1 MSRAKMKHLKEM
13 KRKQRRKQVHLRK
26 LEIKK
31 KEKLLE
37 SADLVLTARD
47 AFDEMMR
54 DISNPNEVNDWI
66 KKYKLEPDLEIELR
80 KIVAEEVKKDEE
92 NG

>member
-1 MSRAKMKHLKEM
+1 M
-13 KRKQRRKQVHLRK
+13 
-26 LEIKK
+26 
-31 KEKLLE
+31 EKLKREKHQKELLHK
-37 SADLVLTARD
+37 ADLVLTAKD
-47 AFDEMMR
+47 AFEEMMR

-80 KIVAEEVKKDEE
+80 KIVAKEIKRTEE

>member
-1 MSRAKMKHLKEM
+1 M
-13 KRKQRRKQVHLRK
+13 
-26 LEIKK
+26 
-31 KEKLLE
+31 
-37 SADLVLTARD
+37 LTARD

>member
-1 MSRAKMKHLKEM
+1 M
-13 KRKQRRKQVHLRK
+13 
-26 LEIKK
+26 

-37 SADLVLTARD
+37 KADLVLTAKD
-47 AFDEMMR
+47 AFAEMME

-66 KKYKLEPDLEIELR
+66 KKYKLEPALEIELR
-80 KIVAEEVKKDEE
+80 KIIEEEIKRNKE

>member
-1 MSRAKMKHLKEM
+1 
-13 KRKQRRKQVHLRK
+13 V
-26 LEIKK
+26 

-37 SADLVLTARD
+37 KADLVLTAKD
-47 AFDEMMR
+47 AFAEMME

-66 KKYKLEPDLEIELR
+66 KKYKLEPALEIELR
-80 KIVAEEVKKDEE
+80 KIIEEEIKRNKE

>member
-1 MSRAKMKHLKEM
+1 MNRARMKHLKEL

-26 LEIKK
+26 LEIKQ

>member
-1 MSRAKMKHLKEM
+1 
-13 KRKQRRKQVHLRK
+13 
-26 LEIKK
+26 
-31 KEKLLE
+31 
-37 SADLVLTARD
+37 
-47 AFDEMMR
+47 MMR